1 MSSREATET
10 DSERRSFPMAGAL
23 ASTAFVLGGGGV
35 ASATE
40 GVAAGQDAEAQ
51 QPQEGLVFAY
61 DYWPLT
67 PFTVTNQLQTTTT
80 VDILNGID
88 DEGIAEI
95 SQPDVFNGYVVN
107 YTPTDDGPGTFTLV
121 FTAGTLQRD
130 GQYQF
135 EDDGQMFSTDLN
147 LPESTL
153 TSQGSGDS

>member
-67 PFTVTNQLQTTTT
+67 PFLVINQLQTSTT

-88 DEGIAEI
+88 DEGIPEI
-95 SQPDVFNGYVVN
+95 SQPDDFNGYVVN
-107 YTPTDDGPGTFTLV
+107 YRMNDDGPGLYTAV
-121 FTAGTLQRD
+121 FTEASLQ
-130 GQYQF
+130 
-135 EDDGQMFSTDLN
+135 TDE
-147 LPESTL
+147 LPVLGRGPNVQHPAQPT
-153 TSQGSGDS
+153 